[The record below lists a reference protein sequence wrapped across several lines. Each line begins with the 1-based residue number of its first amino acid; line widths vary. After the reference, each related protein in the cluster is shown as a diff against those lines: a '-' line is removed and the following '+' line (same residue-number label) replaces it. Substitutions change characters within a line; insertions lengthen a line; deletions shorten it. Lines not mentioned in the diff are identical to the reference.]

1 MKKKMKKNIQKKWQ
15 HMKTQERKKNA
26 RRWID
31 KAIVFWIEKT
41 KKKIKKDRCQSGT
54 QSDGKS

>member
-1 MKKKMKKNIQKKWQ
+1 MKKNEKEYLEKMATYEDLQEGKKTLDYRQ
-15 HMKTQERKKNA
+15 TKKQCFGLKK
-26 RRWID
+26 R
-31 KAIVFWIEKT
+31 